1 MTEHKNGNFL
11 PQITVVA
18 VLTIIG
24 SAVYLLATDT
34 GIDLASPHS
43 RASLAIAAAVGLLVG
58 LVCCRATVERA
69 GQAQL
74 RAESSRL
81 HNRYTAEH
89 REAELMRRI
98 SELRADHAR
107 REAEL
112 LARLSPTPSHPVE
125 LPQLLCA
132 QL

>member
-11 PQITVVA
+11 PQITLGA
-18 VLTIIG
+18 VLITIA
-24 SAVYLLATDT
+24 SAAYLLVTDT
-34 GIDLASPHS
+34 DINLISPHS
-43 RASLAIAAAVGLLVG
+43 LASIAIAAAVGLLVG
-58 LVCCRATVERA
+58 LACSRATVERA
-69 GQAQL
+69 SQAQL

-81 HNRYTAEH
+81 HNRYSAEQ

-112 LARLSPTPSHPVE
+112 LATLPTHPPVE
-125 LPQLLCA
+125 LPQPLLCA
-132 QL
+132 QQ